1 MKTIGIVVIIVGL
14 LITIFT
20 GLSFTRKETVLKVG
34 DFKVEQEKEHDL
46 NWPPLAG
53 VGVMVAGVVILLIGK
68 RK

>member
-1 MKTIGIVVIIVGL
+1 MIIVGL

-34 DFKVEQEKEHDL
+34 DFEVEQEKEHDL
-46 NWPPLAG
+46 SWPPLAG